1 MRFQLSDIS
10 LKWYGLIAVL
20 LISGICWGVRDTWL
34 PLVKQKFSLINKQ
47 SGENLAGS
55 QGEDIGHSGHNHG
68 DPSHAHEDSTS
79 LELSEQARRNIG
91 LIVGE
96 VALQTYERTL
106 NIPAMIVERPGRT
119 RIHITAP
126 MTGIVTQIHIIEG
139 EAIRSGMLMFKIR
152 LTHEDLVQAQTKFLQ
167 TIGELE
173 VENREIA
180 RLEKIT
186 SGIVAGKVIL
196 EREYARQKLNAILSA
211 QKEALLLHGLSET
224 QISQIESK
232 RKLIR
237 ELLVYAPASGQG
249 NELQL
254 PEPLLR
260 QVSDI
265 SQDSNQKSKKQTSS
279 FVVQDLQIIK
289 GQSVQSGQTLCI
301 LADFSELYIKGN
313 AFEQDSNELHAA
325 ARNESAVSAVREDN
339 QLHSEIINGLKFV
352 YVANQVVPSSRAMH
366 FYVGLT
372 NEIER
377 NKKTNDGHYFIDW
390 KYKPGQRLRLRVPVE
405 HWKNKI
411 VLPIDAVAQEGAE
424 FYVFLEN
431 GDHFDRVPVHVE
443 YSDQYS
449 VVIANDGSLFS
460 GDAIALSGAHQMQ
473 VALKNKAGGGVD
485 PHAGHNH

>member
-1 MRFQLSDIS
+1 M
-10 LKWYGLIAVL
+10 
-20 LISGICWGVRDTWL
+20 
-34 PLVKQKFSLINKQ
+34 
-47 SGENLAGS
+47 
-55 QGEDIGHSGHNHG
+55 
-68 DPSHAHEDSTS
+68 
-79 LELSEQARRNIG
+79 
-91 LIVGE
+91 
-96 VALQTYERTL
+96 
-106 NIPAMIVERPGRT
+106 
-119 RIHITAP
+119 
-126 MTGIVTQIHIIEG
+126 
-139 EAIRSGMLMFKIR
+139 
-152 LTHEDLVQAQTKFLQ
+152 
-167 TIGELE
+167 
-173 VENREIA
+173 
-180 RLEKIT
+180 
-186 SGIVAGKVIL
+186 